1 MTVFRYR
8 ALSKSGEIVVGTI
21 DMPDKES
28 AVARLRAGGHLPIHL
43 DAERSGGLMA
53 LLNTEITPR
62 DALSTKDRIV
72 FTRSLATLTGA
83 GLPLDRALEM
93 AGERGGRRA
102 VRTVSSRLLEAV
114 RGGSGLASALDREAS
129 AFPPLYRSLVRAGE
143 AGAALESTLAR
154 LADTLESTAKRQSE
168 LRSAMIYPAF
178 LVVTAMGSV
187 AILLAYVVPTFEPL
201 LRDAG
206 VEPPALTQIV
216 IATGRLVEHYWLFLL
231 AGLAGLFLTI
241 MLLLRVLSVRLRW
254 HRLALSIPVV
264 GRLWREFETAR
275 LTRLLGTLLQ
285 NGVALPAA
293 LRLTRDALGNAA
305 FADEVSRVIPEV
317 EAGRG
322 VADPLREGAIL
333 PDLALQ
339 LIYIGQESGQ
349 LHDMLLKTADIFDD
363 EAKRGFDQVLA
374 ILTPALT
381 LVMGVLIALIISSIL
396 FALFSINELAI

>member
-1 MTVFRYR
+1 M
-8 ALSKSGEIVVGTI
+8 
-21 DMPDKES
+21 
-28 AVARLRAGGHLPIHL
+28 
-43 DAERSGGLMA
+43 
-53 LLNTEITPR
+53 
-62 DALSTKDRIV
+62 
-72 FTRSLATLTGA
+72 
-83 GLPLDRALEM
+83 
-93 AGERGGRRA
+93 
-102 VRTVSSRLLEAV
+102 
-114 RGGSGLASALDREAS
+114 
-129 AFPPLYRSLVRAGE
+129 
-143 AGAALESTLAR
+143 
-154 LADTLESTAKRQSE
+154 
-168 LRSAMIYPAF
+168 
-178 LVVTAMGSV
+178 
-187 AILLAYVVPTFEPL
+187 VPTCEPL

-206 VEPPALTQIV
+206 VEPPALTQMV
-216 IATGRLVEHYWLFLL
+216 IAAGRLVEHYWLFLL

-241 MLLLRVLSVRLRW
+241 MLLLRVPSVRLRW
-254 HRLALSIPVV
+254 HRLALSVPIA

-305 FADEVSRVIPEV
+305 FSAEVARVIPEV

-322 VADPLREGAIL
+322 VADPLRDGAIL